1 MSKVGYFGGTFDPI
15 HNGHMN
21 IAKCVVNFLSLDKLY
36 FLPNNN
42 QPFKEKGLDY
52 NIRCDM
58 IRLAINGY
66 KKFDISYVE
75 NENRIH
81 YTIDTIKLLYNKND
95 KIYFI
100 IGEDSLDSLDSWK
113 SVDEIFEYT
122 KIAVVPR
129 SSKYNELKEKCRI
142 YSIEYDTD
150 IIAIDMPIYDIS
162 SSQIREFIRQNKSIN
177 DFVPN
182 EVERYI
188 LGRKIY
194 EC

>member
-1 MSKVGYFGGTFDPI
+1 MNKIGYLGGTFNPI
-15 HNGHMN
+15 HNGHIN
-21 IAKCVVNFLSLDKLY
+21 IAKSAVDFLGLDKLY

-52 NIRCDM
+52 DIRCDM
-58 IRLAINGY
+58 IRLAIKDY

-75 NENRIH
+75 SENKIH
-81 YTIDTIKLLYNKND
+81 YTIDTIKLLYNKED
-95 KIYFI
+95 KLYFI
-100 IGEDSLDSLDSWK
+100 IGEDSLDSFDSWK
-113 SVDEIFEYT
+113 FVDKIFEYT

-129 SSKYNELKEKCRI
+129 SSKYNELKEKCKRF
-142 YSIEYDTD
+142 SIKYNAD

-162 SSQIREFIRQNKSIN
+162 SSQIRKFIIQNESIN

-182 EVERYI
+182 EVEMYI
-188 LGRKIY
+188 KERRLY